1 MQALAITVL
10 PLLAPFGYWLGLVI
24 TITWPII
31 IRHERQGRSF
41 FKKSMV
47 RGDSLLLALLLG
59 VGIVEIAA
67 GAWHSSL
74 NKAMPLA
81 GAAWLAALA
90 FVIIRSVP
98 PRPSAWWFGLALS
111 GLGTGGWAAW
121 QKWVVGLTRATGH
134 PPLHSI
140 FFGNLALLVALLCL
154 AGLGWAWQQR
164 STRFFWVALLLSG
177 AMGGGLASALSGTR
191 GGWLALPLVI
201 WVFYCGYARR
211 WRAIWRWL
219 ALSAVIAVMI
229 GVYATPY
236 SGVEKRVDKAVAEVH
251 RYMEGGDYG
260 SVGARLEMY
269 RGAFWLIYERPFMG
283 YGHQGYLPAMQRLEA
298 QGVLSPE
305 LGNYWHAH
313 NDLLDAWVRRGL
325 PGFLIVV
332 SLYLIPLWLFFP
344 GLRAESPIQ
353 RSYAVAGMLLPIAF
367 MSFGLSYSFFAYP
380 AGIAVYASW
389 LIFLWVH
396 VAEQVPQDGR
406 HVYTNKKP
414 DGDIADANVTDGS
427 HFYNRVVD
435 SKAGSASPG

>member
-1 MQALAITVL
+1 MSALAITVL
-10 PLLAPFGYWLGLVI
+10 PLLIPLGYWLGLVV
-24 TITWPII
+24 II
-31 IRHERQGRSF
+31 IGVILTRSNQRGRGF
-41 FKKSMV
+41 FKQPMG
-47 RGDSLLLALLLG
+47 RGDILLLALLLG
-59 VGIVEIAA
+59 VGIVEVAA
-67 GAWHSSL
+67 GAWHSSMKQAL
-74 NKAMPLA
+74 PLA
-81 GAAWLAALA
+81 AAAWLAALA
-90 FVIIRSVP
+90 FMMIRAVP
-98 PRPSAWWFGLALS
+98 PRPSAWWLGLALS
-111 GLGTGGWAAW
+111 GLGAGGWAAW
-121 QKWVVGLTRATGH
+121 QKWIVGLTRATGH

-140 FFGNLALLVALLCL
+140 FFGNLALLMALLCL

-201 WVFYCGYARR
+201 WIFYCGYVRR
-211 WRAIWRWL
+211 WRAVWQWL
-219 ALSAVIAVMI
+219 ALSAAIAVMI
-229 GVYATPY
+229 GAYALPY

-251 RYMEGGDYG
+251 RYLEGTDYG

-269 RGAFWLIYERPFMG
+269 RGAFWLIYERPLMG

-344 GLRAESPIQ
+344 GLRAESSLQ

-380 AGIAVYASW
+380 AGVAIYASW

-396 VAEQVPQDGR
+396 VSEQVLQDGR
-406 HVYTNKKP
+406 HVYLNKKP
-414 DGDIADANVTDGS
+414 DGHTADANVSDGCYF
-427 HFYNRVVD
+427 FYRVVD
-435 SKAGSASPG
+435 P